1 MLRILLAMPHFYKSD
16 PASEH
21 GFGHDA
27 PEKRAAIVS
36 DCVRALRLT
45 FSTPRTY
52 SAFVSEADGHIYVR
66 KFPAD
71 TWNACEIDLAIC
83 TTMGEDHVLPL
94 LDVPENWY
102 KQVKVVLDNP
112 RHLPFGCLQY
122 LRQHRGEYDY
132 YGYLEDDCKITD
144 PMFFQKLG
152 WFESMFGPDA
162 VLLPHRFCRYGYPK
176 VQKIYGDPEMQEN
189 FIGKWMN
196 YQRRPVLSAPWGG
209 QVLHF
214 RKPHN
219 PHAGCFFLSAAQF
232 ERFCA
237 RKENFQPTAEFISP
251 LESAATLTMMKTFD
265 VYKPDFAQA
274 SFFEIEHDGVD
285 KDDFPNGKQLL

>member
-152 WFESMFGPDA
+152 WFDRKMLRCLGACVQAGDGRHASVDGY
-162 VLLPHRFCRYGYPK
+162 YGY
-176 VQKIYGDPEMQEN
+176 
-189 FIGKWMN
+189 
-196 YQRRPVLSAPWGG
+196 RRAYTARCEG
-209 QVLHF
+209 
-214 RKPHN
+214 
-219 PHAGCFFLSAAQF
+219 AGHC
-232 ERFCA
+232 
-237 RKENFQPTAEFISP
+237 
-251 LESAATLTMMKTFD
+251 
-265 VYKPDFAQA
+265 
-274 SFFEIEHDGVD
+274 
-285 KDDFPNGKQLL
+285 